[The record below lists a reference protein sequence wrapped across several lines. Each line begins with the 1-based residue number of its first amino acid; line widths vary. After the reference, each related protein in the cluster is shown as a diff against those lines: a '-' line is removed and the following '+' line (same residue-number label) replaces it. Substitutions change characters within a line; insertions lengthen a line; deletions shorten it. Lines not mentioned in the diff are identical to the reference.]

1 MGTWIM
7 YLVNT
12 LFRKQLN
19 RKPINPRLRQ
29 GLHLEVQS
37 NIIQIHAVKGFN
49 LQLIIKLH
57 QQAQRLYAEMEHIV
71 LAVVVEV
78 PALITV
84 ELQDGYKIKKV
95 WPI

>member
-1 MGTWIM
+1 M
-7 YLVNT
+7 
-12 LFRKQLN
+12 
-19 RKPINPRLRQ
+19 
-29 GLHLEVQS
+29 QS

-78 PALITV
+78 PAPITV
-84 ELQDGYKIKKV
+84 ELQDGYKIKKRV
-95 WPI
+95 ADLTTL